1 VIYRLPW
8 LFNKAFIIHV
18 LIFSNLVGKKRKLQR
33 FAENETFENF
43 FQYNFEQIQQSS
55 FPLKGSWNR
64 DFFKNHNPIVLELGC
79 GKGEYTVG
87 LARYRSGYN
96 HIGMDIKGAR
106 MWRGLKDAEEQKL
119 KNVAFI
125 RSRIELVSHFF
136 GQDEVS
142 EIWITF
148 PDPQPQ
154 LSRVRKRL
162 TAPRFLEEYRK
173 FLNKDGFV
181 HLKTDSDL
189 LYDYTREV
197 IREQKLPV
205 YADIPDLYADK
216 QELEVKNIRTFYEQM
231 WLEQGL
237 KIKYLRFGL
246 FN

>member
-1 VIYRLPW
+1 M
-8 LFNKAFIIHV
+8 
-18 LIFSNLVGKKRKLQR
+18 GKKRKLQR

-55 FPLKGSWNR
+55 FPLKGNWNR
-64 DFFKNHNPIVLELGC
+64 DFFKNNNPIVLELGC
-79 GKGEYTVG
+79 GKGEYTIG
-87 LARYRSGYN
+87 LAQHRSGYN
-96 HIGMDIKGAR
+96 HLGMDIKGAR
-106 MWRGLKDAEEQKL
+106 MWRGLKDAQEYGL
-119 KNVAFI
+119 TNVAFI

-136 GQDEVS
+136 GVDEVS

-154 LSRVRKRL
+154 QSRIRKRL
-162 TAPRFLEEYRK
+162 TAPRFLDEYRK
-173 FLNKDGFV
+173 FLKRDGLV

-189 LYDYTREV
+189 LYDYTKEV
-197 IREQKLPV
+197 IREQKLTI

-216 QELEVKNIRTFYEQM
+216 QELEVKNIRTFYEQI